1 MAELNE
7 VVNEVKDVVADNAP
21 QIAEAAKEIIV
32 KVPNVLAERAKG
44 FAAGATAA
52 VVVLKGIPAAFKA
65 VKGLITKKTDA
76 AIETTGEFVEDNI
89 QQEDFNEVDDEPE
102 QEESEEK

>member
-7 VVNEVKDVVADNAP
+7 VVNNVTDVVKEAAP
-21 QIAEAAKEIIV
+21 AVTEAAKEIIV

-65 VKGLITKKTDA
+65 VKGLITKKDDA
-76 AIETTGEFVEDNI
+76 AIETTGDFVEEQD
-89 QQEDFNEVDDEPE
+89 QQEENFNEVEDVE
-102 QEESEEK
+102 EESEK

>member
-1 MAELNE
+1 MADINE
-7 VVNEVKDVVADNAP
+7 VVNNVTDVVKEAAP
-21 QIAEAAKEIIV
+21 AVTEAAKEIVV

-65 VKGLITKKTDA
+65 VKGMITKKTDA
-76 AIETTGEFVEDNI
+76 AIESTGEFVEER
-89 QQEDFNEVDDEPE
+89 QQEENFNEVDDEPE
-102 QEESEEK
+102 KEESEK

>member
-1 MAELNE
+1 MTELNE
-7 VVNEVKDVVADNAP
+7 VVKDVAENLTEAAP
-21 QIAEAAKEIIV
+21 QVMDAAKDIVV
-32 KVPNVLAERAKG
+32 KVPNILAERAKG

-76 AIETTGEFVEDNI
+76 AIETTGEFV
-89 QQEDFNEVDDEPE
+89 QEDQQQDDFKEVDE

>member
-7 VVNEVKDVVADNAP
+7 VVKDVAENLTEAAP
-21 QIAEAAKEIIV
+21 QVMDASKEIVV
-32 KVPNVLAERAKG
+32 KATNVLAERAKG

-65 VKGLITKKTDA
+65 VKGLITKNKKED
-76 AIETTGEFVEDNI
+76 AIETNGEFVEED
-89 QQEDFNEVDDEPE
+89 QQEENFNEVEDVE
-102 QEESEEK
+102 EESKK